1 MSIAPVERGCSYV
14 RPSSLVRTQRVRF
27 SGDMVPH
34 LTYGPLHTNPL
45 WAYIPAFRVKLEATL
60 KDPEGGGLKDPEAP
74 CVSEH
79 TRVERS
85 L

>member
-1 MSIAPVERGCSYV
+1 
-14 RPSSLVRTQRVRF
+14 
-27 SGDMVPH
+27 MVPH